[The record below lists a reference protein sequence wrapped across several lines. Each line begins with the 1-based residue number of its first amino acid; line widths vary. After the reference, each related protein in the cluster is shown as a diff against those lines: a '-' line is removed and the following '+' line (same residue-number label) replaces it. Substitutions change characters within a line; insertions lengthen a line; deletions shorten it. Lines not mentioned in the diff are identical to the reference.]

1 MAERSRPRSYVVVL
15 NDGRVWKRHVDHVR
29 WDSMERAVSDP
40 SREMEYQDKPPD
52 SPLAIPLSVCVPD
65 PAPAASVR
73 PANARSEMKSGSRA
87 GTGGRPSHCSRQGS
101 TDCHTISGSGPPLRA
116 KGSGQINRNYLKF
129 DRDLNC

>member
-29 WDSMERAVSDP
+29 RDSMERAVSDP

-65 PAPAASVR
+65 PVPAASVR
-73 PANARSEMKSGSRA
+73 PANARSEMKSGSRQA
-87 GTGGRPSHCSRQGS
+87 QEDVPATAVDRALPIVTQSPEEVRPSVRKAL
-101 TDCHTISGSGPPLRA
+101 DRLIETI
-116 KGSGQINRNYLKF
+116 
-129 DRDLNC
+129 